1 MSLVLD
7 ALQKQQ
13 AAGDPDAAVSFVRA
27 DEQRRRHRLWVGLFA
42 LALALNLGLL
52 LWVFGVPALDRS
64 EPAPPATTPIP
75 ATPEAQVAVPAPVDR
90 GSTGSGGSRPL
101 DGALPVRPMAKT
113 EVEPSVQPAPPK
125 AEPEARRVSLEELP
139 SAVRRRFPGLA
150 FSTHIYAEDADLR
163 AVVANG
169 RRLQEGDR
177 IRGVEILEI
186 NEAGV
191 LLAFEGYRVQVPMIT
206 DWDAPP

>member
-1 MSLVLD
+1 
-7 ALQKQQ
+7 
-13 AAGDPDAAVSFVRA
+13 
-27 DEQRRRHRLWVGLFA
+27 
-42 LALALNLGLL
+42 
-52 LWVFGVPALDRS
+52 
-64 EPAPPATTPIP
+64 
-75 ATPEAQVAVPAPVDR
+75 
-90 GSTGSGGSRPL
+90 
-101 DGALPVRPMAKT
+101 MAKT
-113 EVEPSVQPAPPK
+113 EAEPAVQAAAPR
-125 AEPEARRVSLEELP
+125 AEPESPRVSLEDLP
-139 SAVRRRFPGLA
+139 SAVRRRLPGLA

-186 NEAGV
+186 NEGGV

>member
-27 DEQRRRHRLWVGLFA
+27 GEQRRRHRMWVGLFA

-52 LWVFGVPALDRS
+52 LWVFGVPALDRA
-64 EPAPPATTPIP
+64 EPASTASTPTS
-75 ATPEAQVAVPAPVDR
+75 ATPEDQVAVPAPVER
-90 GSTGSGGSRPL
+90 GSAGSGGSRPL
-101 DGALPVRPMAKT
+101 DSVPVRPMAKT
-113 EVEPSVQPAPPK
+113 EAEPAVQAAAPR
-125 AEPEARRVSLEELP
+125 AEPESPRVSLEDLP
-139 SAVRRRFPGLA
+139 SAVRRRLPGLA

-186 NEAGV
+186 NEGGV